1 MSQAEIKKIYDN
13 AMIKRSQNQKDFA
26 KRQQEEIENN
36 FWKYAYTRIENILKG
51 VMEMYQTPSYSKSDI
66 DKAQK
71 EFSEFLDM
79 VNMNT
84 IPEVIDELILREIK
98 SKFLEKIKTEDSG
111 DKN

>member
-13 AMIKRSQNQKDFA
+13 AMIKRSQAQKDMA
-26 KRQQEEIENN
+26 KRQQEELENN
-36 FWKYAYTRIENILKG
+36 FWKYAYTRIENILKDI
-51 VMEMYQTPSYSKSDI
+51 MQMYQNPNCSKGDI

-84 IPEVIDELILREIK
+84 IPEVIDELILRESK
-98 SKFLEKIKTEDSG
+98 SKYLEKIKLEESHT
-111 DKN
+111 